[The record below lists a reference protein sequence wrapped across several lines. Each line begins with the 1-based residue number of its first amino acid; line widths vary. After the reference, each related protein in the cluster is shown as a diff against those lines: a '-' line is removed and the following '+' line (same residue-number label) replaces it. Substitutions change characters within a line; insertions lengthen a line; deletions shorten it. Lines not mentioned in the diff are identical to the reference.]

1 MEKEY
6 WYIVRTSDGHT
17 FYTRAESDSDAR
29 RIYRQEH
36 GISQNDHGNTPT
48 GLAARCLNP
57 DEAAVLESM
66 VWLSKDIFA
75 FIKGAKDIHI
85 KIL

>member
-6 WYIVRTSDGHT
+6 WHIVKSSDGHT
-17 FYTRAESDSDAR
+17 FYTRAESCSDAR

-36 GISQNDHGNTPT
+36 GISHGNSKT
-48 GLAARCLNP
+48 GLAARCLQP
-57 DEAAVLESM
+57 DEADVLESM

-75 FIKGAKDIHI
+75 FIKGAEDIHI
-85 KIL
+85 KIR